1 MRLSDFDY
9 QLPPELIAQ
18 FPSVNRSKSRFLYW
32 SEELGGLESAP
43 FAYLANLISPGD
55 LIVVNNTR
63 VIPARLAARKPSGG
77 KVEIMLER
85 LLDATCALVQI
96 KSNKSIKDG
105 QALEGDNFSCLVK
118 SRQDRFYVVEFTSAA
133 SEVFRKYASIP
144 LPPYIRRDP
153 DTDDLE
159 RYQTVYSSEEGAVA
173 APTAGLHFDAALI
186 QQLKRNGVGWGEI
199 TLHVGAGTFLP
210 VQAENIDQH
219 KMHSETLEVTEDL
232 CNLVSETQNNG
243 GKIWAVGTTV
253 VRALET
259 AAQNKVLHPY
269 RGETSI
275 FIKPGYQF
283 QVVDRLITNFH
294 LPKSTL
300 LMLVSAFA
308 GYDRVMRYYQYA
320 IDQKLRF
327 FSYGD
332 AMLLSR
338 EEKV

>member
-9 QLPPELIAQ
+9 QLPSEQIAQ
-18 FPSVNRSKSRFLYW
+18 FPCANRSESQLLYW
-32 SEELGGLESAP
+32 SEELGKLEAAR
-43 FAYLANLISPGD
+43 FAYLVKLISPGD

-63 VIPARLAARKPSGG
+63 VIPARLQAKKPSGS

-85 LLDATCALVQI
+85 LLDTTSALVQI
-96 KSNKSIKDG
+96 KANKALKDG
-105 QALEGDNFSCLVK
+105 QSLQGEGFSCVVNGRK
-118 SRQDRFYVVEFTSAA
+118 DRFYVVEFSNAA
-133 SEVFRKYASIP
+133 SKVFQEYASIP
-144 LPPYIRRDP
+144 LPPYIKRNP
-153 DTDDLE
+153 ESDDLE
-159 RYQTVYSSEEGAVA
+159 RYQTVYSTEEGAVA
-173 APTAGLHFDAALI
+173 APTAGLHFDTALI
-186 QQLKRNGVGWGEI
+186 QQLKEIGIGWGEI

-210 VQAENIDQH
+210 VQVEDIEQH

-243 GKIWAVGTTV
+243 GKVWAVGTTV

-259 AAQNKVLHPY
+259 AAHNGLLRPY

-308 GYDRVMRYYQYA
+308 GYDRVMQYYQYA
-320 IDQKLRF
+320 IEKKLRF

-338 EEKV
+338 EDNV